1 MGPHW
6 TVYVL
11 NCTNG
16 VGVLKWSGVVCDESV
31 LVTGLGYSYRYRAR
45 YGPGQTV
52 LALAHH
58 VKDGC
63 WWWLDWTGASLR
75 MSGGDVTMTS
85 LYLPTLPRH
94 LLKPQYQL
102 SLFYSIS
109 TGL

>member
-1 MGPHW
+1 ME
-6 TVYVL
+6 
-11 NCTNG
+11 
-16 VGVLKWSGVVCDESV
+16 CDESV

-85 LYLPTLPRH
+85 LYLPSLATSSNLNTNLPRKQGY
-94 LLKPQYQL
+94 LL
-102 SLFYSIS
+102 
-109 TGL
+109 

>member
-45 YGPGQTV
+45 YGPGQTAGPGPPCERWLLV
-52 LALAHH
+52 VA
-58 VKDGC
+58 G
-63 WWWLDWTGASLR
+63 LDWSLTAH
-75 MSGGDVTMTS
+75 VWW
-85 LYLPTLPRH
+85 
-94 LLKPQYQL
+94 
-102 SLFYSIS
+102 
-109 TGL
+109 